1 MKKYK
6 TIYADP
12 PWLFNDKLDDTR
24 KLIDEKIGDEIVYL
38 TLLEGLLVERIRN
51 G

>member
-1 MKKYK
+1 MEKG
-6 TIYADP
+6 IIP
-12 PWLFNDKLDDTR
+12 TR